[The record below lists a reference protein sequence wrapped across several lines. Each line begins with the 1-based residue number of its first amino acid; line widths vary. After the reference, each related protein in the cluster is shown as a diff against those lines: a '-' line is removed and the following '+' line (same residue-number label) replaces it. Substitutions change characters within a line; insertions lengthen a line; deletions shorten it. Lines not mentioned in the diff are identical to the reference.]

1 MMPKP
6 LAVIG
11 AARTGTNLLRD
22 ILVGT
27 KAYANAGEILLPPD
41 ETQAFH
47 LPFNYW
53 HVMQETG
60 RATVWRGSEEKEMA
74 NVAAYCA
81 LIGERAGERLPCID
95 LKPSYMSVLDRAFGR
110 RIPVI
115 IKALA
120 AQGYHFIHVR
130 RRNLLEQ
137 KVSLDRAQLTRQWIR
152 SADEPATAGT
162 KVTVD
167 TALLV
172 SQRDFLKRSAEAV
185 ETMLRDFR
193 PTDVF
198 YEDLLE
204 NGHPSADL
212 RDRLKKGCGV
222 AAAADYVPRIGKISP
237 EPEGLIE
244 NIAAVRACLKGTAY
258 QAFAEAAVQPLSVVP
273 STSTPS
279 YRRTVSYPLSRLPR
293 LPPRQLVPSATP
305 AGLRP
310 EGIHLQPETPE
321 GGTFALYLPP
331 GGPTAEQ
338 IRLIHATGEPV
349 SLAPR
354 PDGNT
359 GASMALFSAAAGFRL
374 RVNGGDPAPDPRMAL
389 FHIAP
394 VEPAAGSQR
403 VGDLPRILVIGAEKA
418 GTSWLFSTLRR
429 HPRVG
434 EGIVKEVCFQTP
446 RMSRQSRLEQMVAL
460 KTKETREPNKLAVA
474 LDFALADVADEG
486 WYRSMFRLATPGSI
500 LMDAT
505 PEYSLFPISKILG
518 FRQITPDARIVFLMR
533 DPVER
538 AISAALMVNRERGV
552 DAPSLPHLK
561 AALADPALLERGDYR
576 GTLERWTGVFGPDQ
590 VRPFFF
596 DDIRDRPEA
605 LLNSI
610 CGFVG
615 LDPRLLP
622 EIDRTPVNAGTNP
635 FSETE
640 LAPLRRELSRHYLS
654 QLEWLSDTFHGPA
667 DTWLQTA
674 REQLTRTESAS

>member
-1 MMPKP
+1 MPKP

-22 ILVGT
+22 ILDGT
-27 KAYANAGEILLPPD
+27 KAYANAGEVLLPLD
-41 ETQAFH
+41 ETKAFH

-53 HVMQETG
+53 QVMVETN

-95 LKPSYMSVLDRAFGR
+95 LKPSYMAVLDRAFGR
-110 RIPVI
+110 RIPLI

-152 SADEPATAGT
+152 SADEPANAGI

-167 TALLV
+167 TAQLV
-172 SQRDFLKRSAEAV
+172 SQLDFLKRSAESV

-193 PTDVF
+193 PTEVF
-198 YEDLLE
+198 YEGLLD
-204 NGHPSADL
+204 NGQPSADL
-212 RDRLKKGCGV
+212 RDRLQKSCGV
-222 AAAADYVPRIGKISP
+222 TIAADYVPRIGKISP

-244 NIAAVRACLKGTAY
+244 NIEAVRACLKGTAY
-258 QAFAEAAVQPLSVVP
+258 QALAEPAAPQVNVVP
-273 STSTPS
+273 TTPTPN

-293 LPPRQLVPSATP
+293 FPHRQIVSAAAP

-310 EGIHLQPETPE
+310 EGIYLQPETPE
-321 GGTFALYLPP
+321 GGTFVLYLPL

-338 IRLIHATGEPV
+338 IHLIHATGEPV

-359 GASMALFSAAAGFRL
+359 GASLALFSAAAGFRL

-394 VEPAAGSQR
+394 VEPAEGSER
-403 VGDLPRILVIGAEKA
+403 VGDLPKILVIGAEKA

-434 EGIVKEVCFQTP
+434 ESIVKDVCFQTP
-446 RMSRQSRLEQMVAL
+446 RMTRQFRLERMVAL
-460 KTKETREPNKLAVA
+460 KTKETKDPTKLAVA

-486 WYRSMFRLATPGSI
+486 WYRSMFRLAAPGSI

-505 PEYSLFPISKILG
+505 PLYSLFPISKILG

-533 DPVER
+533 DPVDR
-538 AISAALMVNRERGV
+538 AISAALMDNRERGV

-576 GTLERWTGVFGPDQ
+576 SILDRWTGAFGPDQ

-610 CGFVG
+610 CSFVG
-615 LDPRLLP
+615 LDPGLLP
-622 EIDRTPVNAGTNP
+622 EINRTPVNAGTNP

-640 LAPLRRELSRHYLS
+640 LAPLRRELSRHYLP

-674 REQLTRTESAS
+674 REQLTRTDSA